1 MTANMYSLATYC
13 SCLSQV
19 RSLKLN
25 KRHLL
30 LYIAFRFVY
39 KSGLEFTCLHCF
51 TFVNSGSFVMKGRS
65 GHNSFC
71 YMYSKDTRNG
81 SCTCSRGTRKISF
94 SYSRCIRNTLFTF
107 LEVRVTVISSTM
119 DVHVMF
125 VRAANRKRKSVNPY
139 PE

>member
-51 TFVNSGSFVMKGRS
+51 TFVNSGSFVMRA
-65 GHNSFC
+65 
-71 YMYSKDTRNG
+71 
-81 SCTCSRGTRKISF
+81 
-94 SYSRCIRNTLFTF
+94 
-107 LEVRVTVISSTM
+107 VRVITHFATCTQKIRVTGRARVRG
-119 DVHVMF
+119 DF
-125 VRAANRKRKSVNPY
+125 VLVL
-139 PE
+139 